1 MKIKKLLFLVLY
13 LILLNGFIQT
23 YLIKSEYLP
32 LLSDVILFYIAFSN
46 KNNILD
52 VSRAV
57 GSWVVRLFAILLVGS
72 TAISIMNVM
81 PTITIIWG
89 LRMVV
94 RYLLLFMLVY
104 KYFIK
109 TDVDKFKRILIRFFW
124 INTLIVAYQFFI
136 EKKVADFIGGIF
148 LNNGELF
155 VFNLYCTL
163 LLSKE
168 YFIGHLS
175 KFRFIFLL
183 VVEMFVAMVAEI
195 KVMYFTIPLAV
206 YAVFIF
212 TKKFSIKHI
221 VVLVCAF
228 FFLVPCM
235 KMAMSLMYGEE
246 YVNKTF
252 DMEFIQEETSH
263 AYNLSEEAA
272 DFSFNRSTCVE
283 MASTLILNDPIHLL
297 FGYGVGSGNT
307 SEKFGTWISA
317 TYSEITSY
325 NWFTSS
331 WLLIEYGWVGYIIW
345 ILIIFLLAHR
355 FYCLYLKNDD
365 QVVKY
370 WSSLGLI
377 SVSFTYILAWYNNMP
392 YYNAYF
398 IYLFWAVCFVGI
410 RERQKELKNN

>member
-1 MKIKKLLFLVLY
+1 MEIKKLLFFVLY

-23 YLIKSEYLP
+23 YLIKSEYIS
-32 LLSDVILFYIAFSN
+32 LLSDVILFYIAFST

-52 VSRAV
+52 ISIAV
-57 GSWVVRLFAILLVGS
+57 GPWVVRLFAILLVGS
-72 TAISIMNVM
+72 TAISIMNAM
-81 PTITIIWG
+81 PAISIIWG

-104 KYFIK
+104 KYFTI
-109 TDVDKFKRILIRFFW
+109 TDIDKFKRILIRFFW
-124 INTLIVAYQFFI
+124 INTLVVAYQFFI
-136 EKKVADFIGGIF
+136 EKKVGDFIGGIF

-168 YFIGHLS
+168 YFIGYLS
-175 KFRFIFLL
+175 KSRFIFLL

-195 KVMYFTIPLAV
+195 KVMYFTIPLGIYAV
-206 YAVFIF
+206 YIF

-228 FFLVPCM
+228 FLLVPCM

-272 DFSFNRSTCVE
+272 DFSFNRTTCVE
-283 MASTLILNDPIHLL
+283 MASTLILKDPIHLL

-317 TYSEITSY
+317 SYSKITSY

-345 ILIIFLLAHR
+345 ILIFLLLAYRLLLIYH
-355 FYCLYLKNDD
+355 KSQDPI
-365 QVVKY
+365 VKY
-370 WSSLGLI
+370 WSSLGFI
-377 SVSFTYILAWYNNMP
+377 SVMFTFIIAWYNNVP

-410 RERQKELKNN
+410 RERLKELENN

>member
-1 MKIKKLLFLVLY
+1 MKAKKILYIILY
-13 LILLNGFIQT
+13 LVLLNGVIQT
-23 YLIKSEYLP
+23 YLFKSEFVP
-32 LLSDVILFYIAFSN
+32 IISDILLFYLAFSQ
-46 KNNILD
+46 KHDIKA

-57 GSWVVRLFAILLVGS
+57 GSWVVRLFAVLLVGS
-72 TAISIMNVM
+72 TAISIMNAM
-81 PTITIIWG
+81 PAISIIWG

-104 KYFIK
+104 KYFTQ

-136 EKKVADFIGGIF
+136 EKKVADFIGGLF
-148 LNNGELF
+148 LGNGELF

-168 YFIGHLS
+168 YFIGCLS
-175 KFRFIFLL
+175 KLRFLLLL

-195 KVMYFTIPLAV
+195 KVMYFTIPLAI
-206 YAVFIF
+206 YAVYVF
-212 TKKFSIKHI
+212 TKKFSVKHI

-283 MASTLILNDPIHLL
+283 MASTIILTDPVHLL
-297 FGYGVGSGNT
+297 FGYGIGSGNT
-307 SEKFGTWISA
+307 SETFGTWISA
-317 TYSEITSY
+317 SYSKITSY

-345 ILIIFLLAHR
+345 ILIILLLAYR
-355 FYCLYLKNDD
+355 LLRIYYKSKDS
-365 QVVKY
+365 VVKY

-377 SVSFTYILAWYNNMP
+377 SVFFTYILAWYNNIP

-410 RERQKELKNN
+410 RERLKELGNN

>member
-1 MKIKKLLFLVLY
+1 MEIKKLLFFVLY
-13 LILLNGFIQT
+13 LILLNGFIQS
-23 YLIKSEYLP
+23 YLIKSEYIP
-32 LLSDVILFYIAFSN
+32 LLSDVILFYIAFST

-57 GSWVVRLFAILLVGS
+57 GPWVVRLFAILLVGS
-72 TAISIMNVM
+72 TAISIMNAM
-81 PTITIIWG
+81 PAISILWG

-104 KYFIK
+104 KYFTI

-136 EKKVADFIGGIF
+136 EKKVGDFIGGIF

-168 YFIGHLS
+168 YFIGYLS
-175 KFRFIFLL
+175 KSRFIFLL

-195 KVMYFTIPLAV
+195 KVMYFTIPLAI
-206 YAVFIF
+206 YAVYIF

-221 VVLVCAF
+221 VVLVCAV

-283 MASTLILNDPIHLL
+283 MASTLILKDRIHLL

-317 TYSEITSY
+317 SYSKITSY

-345 ILIIFLLAHR
+345 ILIFLLLAYRLLLIYH
-355 FYCLYLKNDD
+355 KSQDPI
-365 QVVKY
+365 VKY
-370 WSSLGLI
+370 WSSLGFI
-377 SVSFTYILAWYNNMP
+377 SVMFTFIIAWYNNVP

-410 RERQKELKNN
+410 RERLKELENN

>member
-1 MKIKKLLFLVLY
+1 MEIKKLLFFVLY
-13 LILLNGFIQT
+13 LILLNGFIQS
-23 YLIKSEYLP
+23 YLIKSEYIP
-32 LLSDVILFYIAFSN
+32 LLSDVILFYIAFST

-57 GSWVVRLFAILLVGS
+57 GPWVVRLFAILLVGS
-72 TAISIMNVM
+72 TAISIMNAM
-81 PTITIIWG
+81 PAISILWG

-104 KYFIK
+104 KYFTI

-136 EKKVADFIGGIF
+136 EKKVGDFIGGIF

-168 YFIGHLS
+168 YFIGYLS
-175 KFRFIFLL
+175 KSRFIFLL

-195 KVMYFTIPLAV
+195 KVMYFTIPLAI
-206 YAVFIF
+206 YAVYIF

-283 MASTLILNDPIHLL
+283 MASTLILKDRIHLL

-317 TYSEITSY
+317 SYSKITSY

-345 ILIIFLLAHR
+345 ILIFLLLAYRLLLIYH
-355 FYCLYLKNDD
+355 KSQDPI
-365 QVVKY
+365 VKY
-370 WSSLGLI
+370 WSSLGFI
-377 SVSFTYILAWYNNMP
+377 SVMFTFIIAWYNNVP

-410 RERQKELKNN
+410 RERLKELENN

>member
-32 LLSDVILFYIAFSN
+32 LLSDVILFYIAFST

-136 EKKVADFIGGIF
+136 EKKVAD
-148 LNNGELF
+148 
-155 VFNLYCTL
+155 
-163 LLSKE
+163 
-168 YFIGHLS
+168 FIGHLS